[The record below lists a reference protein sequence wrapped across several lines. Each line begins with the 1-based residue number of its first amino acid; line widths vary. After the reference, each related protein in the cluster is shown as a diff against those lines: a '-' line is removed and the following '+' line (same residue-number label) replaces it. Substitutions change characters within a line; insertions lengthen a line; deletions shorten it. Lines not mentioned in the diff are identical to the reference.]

1 MCLCRELRRD
11 LNLSAT
17 LGRDNARMARAL
29 AYAQQAAHDPLE
41 IASTLIVCGCAVA
54 LIAAGQALPFLSV

>member
-1 MCLCRELRRD
+1 
-11 LNLSAT
+11 
-17 LGRDNARMARAL
+17 MARAL

-41 IASTLIVCGCAVA
+41 IARTLIVCGCAVA